1 MVNFPQLPRLK
12 RQSVKER
19 ESGEL
24 EIWQPTC
31 QCFCCHDFG
40 YVQASLVRLIVP
52 DYDPDKDLIPICQ
65 RCEANERWEHPDV
78 IPSFD
83 QRFTREI
90 CEQLHQYDR
99 ANWREWARKKQEG
112 HNDSIFYREPFHSEG
127 VNCEGTTVKKKG
139 FPIKNKDI
147 FSGKVDENKVIDF
160 STVVKSLRKRSR
172 SQQEQELAQ
181 RNHLEERAK

>member
-19 ESGEL
+19 ESGDKQ
-24 EIWQPTC
+24 IWQPTC

-83 QRFTREI
+83 RRFTREI
-90 CEQLHQYDR
+90 CEQLHEYDR
-99 ANWREWARKKQEG
+99 ANWREWARKKQED
-112 HNDSIFYREPFHSEG
+112 N
-127 VNCEGTTVKKKG
+127 
-139 FPIKNKDI
+139 
-147 FSGKVDENKVIDF
+147 NKVIDF
-160 STVVKSLRKRSR
+160 STVVKSLRKRQR
-172 SQQEQELAQ
+172 SQLEVEQAQ